1 MRSIALALPPSVDR
15 VKAVGEG
22 GVRRLQLVYLL
33 LAVPDLNGSILR
45 WVLGGVRLVLEFNDD
60 DNSGENCIGNSTMLS
75 CSLLSFSNM
84 TMRSALSSRVVD
96 KPSLSEYNASIL
108 LSKSSLRSVIIVISS
123 LMAQ

>member
-1 MRSIALALPPSVDR
+1 
-15 VKAVGEG
+15 
-22 GVRRLQLVYLL
+22 
-33 LAVPDLNGSILR
+33 
-45 WVLGGVRLVLEFNDD
+45 
-60 DNSGENCIGNSTMLS
+60 MLS

-123 LMAQ
+123 LMA